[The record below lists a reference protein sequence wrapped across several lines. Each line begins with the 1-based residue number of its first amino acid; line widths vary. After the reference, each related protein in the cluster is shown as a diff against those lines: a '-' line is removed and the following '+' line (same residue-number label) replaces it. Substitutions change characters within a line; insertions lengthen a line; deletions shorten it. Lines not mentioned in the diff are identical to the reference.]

1 MKLSRFGQKFSG
13 TLGLTLLMDDLGKA
27 LSSEEEVI
35 MLGAGNPA
43 YIPEVQTQMRQHMYD
58 MLLDEGRF
66 EHMVGDYGAP
76 QGSVPFIRALADL
89 FQRTYGW
96 DIGPENI
103 AITNGSQTAF
113 FYLFN
118 MFGGP
123 YPDGSTKKILLPLA
137 PEYIGY
143 ADVGVVSDFFV
154 ASKPEIRHIDDRLFK
169 YHVDFDQLPIG
180 EDLGAI
186 CISRPTNP
194 TGNVLT
200 DEEVAKLTK
209 IAHELDIPF
218 IIDNAYGAPFPNIL
232 FADAKLIWD
241 DHVILSMSLSKL
253 GLPGVRTGIVV
264 AQPEIIEA
272 LASMNAVISLA
283 PSNLGA
289 ALTLDMVRSGD
300 ILDISQ
306 NLIRPYYE
314 QKAGQAV
321 DFLRTYM
328 GDTTCY
334 IHKPEGAFF
343 LWLWFKDIPITSAEL
358 YERLKARSVIVV
370 PGHYFF
376 PGLDEPW
383 QHRNECI
390 RMSYAQEAS
399 VVERGIE
406 IIAEEV
412 KKAYR
417 SG

>member
-1 MKLSRFGQKFSG
+1 MQLSRFGQKFSG

-43 YIPEVQTQMRQHMYD
+43 YILDVQTHLRQRMYD

-66 EHMVGDYGAP
+66 ERVVGDYGAP
-76 QGSVPFIRALADL
+76 QGHPLFIQALADL
-89 FQRTYGW
+89 LQRTYGW

-123 YPDGSTKKILLPLA
+123 YPDGSSKRVLLPLA

-180 EDLGAI
+180 DDIGAI
-186 CISRPTNP
+186 CVSRPTNP

-200 DEEVAKLTK
+200 DEEMAYLIQ

-218 IIDNAYGAPFPNIL
+218 IVDNAYGAPFPNIL
-232 FADAKLIWD
+232 FTDAKLVWD

-264 AQPEIIEA
+264 AQPDIIAA

-306 NLIRPYYE
+306 NLIQPYYQ
-314 QKAGQAV
+314 QKAGEAV
-321 DFLRTYM
+321 DMLRKYM
-328 GDTTCY
+328 AGTTCY

-358 YERLKARSVIVV
+358 YLRLKARGVIVV

-376 PGLDEPW
+376 PGLDQPW
-383 QHRNECI
+383 QHKNECI

-412 KKAYR
+412 RQAYAE
-417 SG
+417 